1 MPEKNAFNPDWVS
14 PPGAT
19 ITDILDAQSYSVAE
33 FAKRMA
39 FTPRQADDLLA
50 GRLAISPEIARKL
63 ELVLGATTEFWMIR
77 ESQYRGSVA
86 GHQREAQSQVPE
98 DWLSELPLRDM
109 RRFGWL
115 DPNLAASDPVFEFR
129 PLVPLTHHHRPQ

>member
-50 GRLAISPEIARKL
+50 GRLAISPEIASPPASRSTRHFAGDRA
-63 ELVLGATTEFWMIR
+63 EARTRSGRYHRVLDDSRVSVSGFGGRPSEGGSIAGT
-77 ESQYRGSVA
+77 RGL
-86 GHQREAQSQVPE
+86 AQ
-98 DWLSELPLRDM
+98 
-109 RRFGWL
+109 
-115 DPNLAASDPVFEFR
+115 
-129 PLVPLTHHHRPQ
+129 